1 MSMNLMITSSVVTG
15 NHWVGYDSDISTKV
29 SPGDRDKPQF
39 KQRELPQNKVA
50 VVHTKSACLVREE
63 VACPEIM
70 HQYPQSSGVLLLH
83 ALQQLKLDL
92 RS

>member
-1 MSMNLMITSSVVTG
+1 MYLMITSSVVTG
-15 NHWVGYDSDISTKV
+15 NHWVGYDSDVSTKV

-50 VVHTKSACLVREE
+50 VVHTKSACSVREE

-70 HQYPQSSGVLLLH
+70 HQYPQSSLISIIDH
-83 ALQQLKLDL
+83 L
-92 RS
+92 RFNT